1 MGGDVAACHETNRVV
16 QVVHTGGRLA
26 LLSPP
31 RKQRQS
37 WMPSYAGG
45 TALSCGA
52 VLQSLKD

>member
-1 MGGDVAACHETNRVV
+1 MGVWVADCLEANRVA

-31 RKQRQS
+31 CKQRLS

-45 TALSCGA
+45 TTLFCGA